1 MRLVMIKHGKKA
13 MILLDSS
20 PRRLTCDYLTGFDS
34 VCYPKKAFDLKSKS

>member
-1 MRLVMIKHGKKA
+1 MRLATTVLGSINMNLCH
-13 MILLDSS
+13 SS